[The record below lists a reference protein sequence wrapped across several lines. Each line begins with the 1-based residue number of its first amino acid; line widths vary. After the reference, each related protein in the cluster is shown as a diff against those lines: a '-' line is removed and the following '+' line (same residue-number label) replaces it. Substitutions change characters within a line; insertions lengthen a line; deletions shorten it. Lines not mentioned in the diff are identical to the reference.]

1 MEIGF
6 TKCNRKLLQELLDK
20 KFIDIDAKEYCLLQ
34 LRCHQKIVFK
44 RGNRLSFCGLR
55 PLSSRKDNWTHELD
69 LHSKKFQL
77 IIEIDNCED
86 RDVTI
91 LERNQTVTKGEA
103 INFQKPFS

>member
-1 MEIGF
+1 M
-6 TKCNRKLLQELLDK
+6 QELLDK

-55 PLSSRKDNWTHELD
+55 PLSSRKDNWAHELD

-86 RDVTI
+86 RDITI
-91 LERNQTVTKGEA
+91 LERNQTVAKEGR
-103 INFQKPFS
+103 NKFSKALFMSLLIY